1 MSRNLS
7 LRFLP
12 DTFAVAKLGP
22 AAAIPA
28 NLSGE
33 VVSITRTTD
42 ELSIV
47 CDAACDFPAAHR
59 DAGWRCIKLDGVWDF
74 GETGV
79 LASIAAPLA
88 EAGIGILAIGTFNT
102 DYILVKEENV
112 ERAVTVLQAAGHQVI
127 I

>member
-1 MSRNLS
+1 MPRNLS
-7 LRFLP
+7 LRFLAGN
-12 DTFAVAKLGP
+12 FVVAKLDP

-33 VVSITRTTD
+33 LVSITRTAD

-59 DAGWRCIKLDGVWDF
+59 DIGWRCMKLDGVWDF

-79 LASIAAPLA
+79 LASVTGPLA
-88 EAGIGILAIGTFNT
+88 DAQIGMLAIATFNT
-102 DYILVKEENV
+102 DYVLVKEENV
-112 ERAVTVLQAAGHQVI
+112 ERAVTVLQAAGHNVTV
-127 I
+127 